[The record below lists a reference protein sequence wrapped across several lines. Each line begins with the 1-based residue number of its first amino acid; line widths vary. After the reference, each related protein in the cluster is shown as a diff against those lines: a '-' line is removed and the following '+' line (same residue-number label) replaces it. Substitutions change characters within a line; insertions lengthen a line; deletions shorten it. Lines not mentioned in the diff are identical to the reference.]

1 MKAAV
6 YARYSSDN
14 QRPASIEDQV
24 RQCAQEIA
32 RRGWEQVE
40 VFSDAEMSGVTATR
54 RVGYQA
60 MLRSAKERKFDVL
73 VVDELSRI
81 TRDPEELAGLRK
93 RFSFWGVG
101 LVALGDGLD
110 TIQAPGAAAPIMA
123 IKGIINEAER
133 EANAYRS
140 RRGLAGRVLAG
151 QHAGGAPYGYRTKPV
166 HADKP
171 GDPPGTGPIVGH
183 AYIVHEAEA
192 AAIRRIF
199 RLFADGM
206 SPRKIAAL
214 LNREG
219 VPCPAARWR
228 NRTGVRRSWSFSSI
242 YGDAKKHTGLLN
254 QEKYI
259 GRLVWNRSTW
269 PGDPDRDGK
278 QVRREMPRER
288 WVIQDVPSLRILPQ
302 DLWDKV
308 KARQEAAGRDVRK
321 LHSHQRNQRLLS
333 GLLTC
338 GKCGGK
344 LVLRGVR
351 TYGCASRQNRG
362 TAICDSLVT
371 VNADEAQQTILDA
384 IEQVLY
390 SEKMLAEIANRVRQK
405 VADAKGRAGQ
415 EQRDD
420 AGLRAELAKVD
431 AEIQRLVDG
440 IAAGVL
446 VEELTQ
452 KAKQAE
458 AKRNRLR
465 AELAGAEKHNCA
477 PTLDAI
483 PAMVRAYVGDL
494 RLLIEHGQLER
505 VKRAL
510 AHLVSRAD
518 VEEVPVPGRKRP
530 GARLIL
536 RGNLQGVL
544 ELTREKSR
552 LVVAPAGFEPAI
564 SWLRTMHPR
573 PLDDGA
579 TPHFIWRER
588 RKWKGER

>member
-24 RQCAQEIA
+24 RQCAQEIV

-54 RVGYQA
+54 RAGYQA
-60 MLRSAKERKFDVL
+60 MLRAAKGREFDVL
-73 VVDELSRI
+73 VTDELSRL

-93 RFSFWGVG
+93 RFEFWGVG

-110 TIQAPGAAAPIMA
+110 SIASPGAAAPIMTF
-123 IKGIINEAER
+123 KSLINETER
-133 EANAYRS
+133 TANAHRS
-140 RRGLAGRVLAG
+140 RRGLTGRVLAG
-151 QHAGGAPYGYRTKPV
+151 QHAGGCIYGYRTRAV
-166 HADKP
+166 HADKA
-171 GDPPGTGPIVGH
+171 GDPEGTGRIIGYEYV
-183 AYIVHEAEA
+183 IHEAEA
-192 AAIRRIF
+192 EVIRRIF
-199 RLFADGM
+199 QLFADGT

-214 LNREG
+214 LNKEG

-228 NRTGVRRSWSFSSI
+228 NRTGVRRSWSSSSI
-242 YGDAKKHTGLLN
+242 SGDAKKHTGLLN

-278 QVRREMPRER
+278 QVRRELPREK

-308 KARQEAAGRDVRK
+308 KARQEDAGRDVRK

-344 LVLRGVR
+344 LVLRGAR

-371 VNADEAQQTILDA
+371 VNAEKAQQAILDA
-384 IEQVLY
+384 VEQVLY
-390 SEKMLAEIANRVRQK
+390 SEKMLAEITNRVRQK
-405 VADAKGRAGQ
+405 LADAKGRAGQ

-420 AGLRAELAKVD
+420 TGLRAELAKVD
-431 AEIQRLVDG
+431 AEIQRLVEG
-440 IAAGVL
+440 LAAGVL

-452 KAKQAE
+452 KAQQAE
-458 AKRNRLR
+458 AKRNRIR
-465 AELAGAEKHNCA
+465 SELAGAEKHNCA

-518 VEEVPVPGRKRP
+518 VERCPSPAESAPGR
-530 GARLIL
+530 ASSCAATC
-536 RGNLQGVL
+536 RGC
-544 ELTREKSR
+544 
-552 LVVAPAGFEPAI
+552 
-564 SWLRTMHPR
+564 
-573 PLDDGA
+573 
-579 TPHFIWRER
+579 WR
-588 RKWKGER
+588 